1 MSSDERLGVSISGTR
16 ELYSKIDSLTGKDLK
31 KAILSSLRS
40 SASILRRETDKQF
53 KSRVKLGK
61 SYSKSK
67 NGKAVIGKRSIAR
80 VVIDKKNLS
89 AKVHIMDDFRAKFFE
104 LGTKKR
110 YTRQG
115 FNRKPAYRG
124 SIEAGYHFRKAQ
136 EITRDKIF
144 NEMSNGVGKAIDKI
158 YNRR

>member
-16 ELYSKIDSLTGKDLK
+16 ELYSKIDSLTGKELK

-53 KSRVKLGK
+53 KSRVKF
-61 SYSKSK
+61 
-67 NGKAVIGKRSIAR
+67 GKRSIAR

-136 EITRDKIF
+136 EITRGKIF
-144 NEMSNGVGKAIDKI
+144 NEMSNRVGKAIDKI